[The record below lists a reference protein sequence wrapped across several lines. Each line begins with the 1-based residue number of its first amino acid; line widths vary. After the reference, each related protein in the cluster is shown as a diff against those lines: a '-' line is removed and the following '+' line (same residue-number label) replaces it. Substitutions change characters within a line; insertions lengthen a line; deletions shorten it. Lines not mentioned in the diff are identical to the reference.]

1 MLKQYPLLQSALLTV
16 AACNA
21 ANAAPMTQVPE
32 AGAKVGASISNGAM
46 SKPAARPHVAR
57 PHTNAHAAHHPS
69 VESALSKAVQVKI
82 KDNDLAGAISILKDE
97 LAAHPQ
103 NAEAL
108 LLKAGVNRQIGDFSG
123 AREDLDRLLVL
134 QPRNVDALIQRA
146 AVLRRLNDTVNA
158 RLDID
163 KAIELSPK
171 SYQAYTERG
180 ALLMSMG
187 DLNAAFADYNYAL
200 GLNPDLG
207 KRAVKY
213 AQPNLSPNTN
223 MAFVQPDRQSI
234 AVKAGGAEIELG
246 KVPAQK
252 KNVVTVAAPNHP
264 VVFQSRKAPL
274 TEPRS
279 HKDLAALNNRAVGEI
294 NAKEFSK
301 AIASLE
307 ELIKASPDYA
317 HAKENL
323 VIAHNNYGLEL
334 AAKRPREAIKQFH
347 AALFLDIKQNAIRK
361 NLESLILE
369 MGMNPKNNADR
380 LALAEEALKED
391 DGEGAY
397 VESMEALR
405 LRNTPEARQK
415 MMRAIAKLDSST
427 EDATTSPPAAHN
439 IANNVPPVAATVPV
453 QETHTTT
460 APETKPPTN
469 VESAQNAAVPYFG
482 LNQDTIARMAQSVLK
497 GNSANITAAAA
508 NLGINTKALES
519 VIPSLVPS
527 TTTSDGPTATPST
540 SASSNVSP
548 TAGHEILLA
557 GQAPQQA
564 PAQIPHVEGEHPTT
578 TAAKTLLS
586 DGSETT
592 TPVGSA
598 VTASAPL
605 TTTIAP
611 KLFAT
616 EAPAATLAQVD
627 MEDVTA
633 RLKSAPDSVLSQARD
648 LITAERY
655 ANAEA
660 ILRRMSAYLRNA
672 RVDDASSSIGLMDGA
687 LEALAEVYI
696 KQNQYGR
703 AEPVLREL
711 VALREKTKDAED
723 PVLGKAHA
731 DYSQVLQQMGQN
743 ELALKHKEKAAQI
756 FNLGLKF

>member
-57 PHTNAHAAHHPS
+57 PHANAHAAHHPS
-69 VESALSKAVQVKI
+69 VESALSKAVQAKI

-361 NLESLILE
+361 NLESLIVE

-415 MMRAIAKLDSST
+415 MMRAIAKLDSSMD
-427 EDATTSPPAAHN
+427 DATTSPPAAHN
-439 IANNVPPVAATVPV
+439 IANNVAPVVATVPV

-460 APETKPPTN
+460 APEINP
-469 VESAQNAAVPYFG
+469 VVPYFG

-497 GNSANITAAAA
+497 GNNANITAAAA

-519 VIPSLVPS
+519 VIPSLVPPNEPAKVS
-527 TTTSDGPTATPST
+527 EPIATNPG
-540 SASSNVSP
+540 SP

-660 ILRRMSAYLRNA
+660 ILRPID
-672 RVDDASSSIGLMDGA
+672 VGV
-687 LEALAEVYI
+687 LAQCE
-696 KQNQYGR
+696 GR
-703 AEPVLREL
+703 
-711 VALREKTKDAED
+711 
-723 PVLGKAHA
+723 
-731 DYSQVLQQMGQN
+731 
-743 ELALKHKEKAAQI
+743 
-756 FNLGLKF
+756 

>member
-21 ANAAPMTQVPE
+21 ANAAPVTQVPE
-32 AGAKVGASISNGAM
+32 AGAGNNAGNAT
-46 SKPAARPHVAR
+46 KPAARPHIAK
-57 PHTNAHAAHHPS
+57 PHPHAHTAQHPAA
-69 VESALSKAVQVKI
+69 ESALSKTVQAKL
-82 KDNDLAGAISILKDE
+82 KGNDLAGAISILKDE
-97 LAAHPQ
+97 LATHPH

-108 LLKAGVNRQIGDFSG
+108 LLKAGVNRQIGDFGG
-123 AREDLDRLLVL
+123 AREDLDRLLAL

-180 ALLMSMG
+180 ALLMAMG

-234 AVKAGGAEIELG
+234 AIKAGGAEIELG

-252 KNVVTVAAPNHP
+252 KSVVTVAAPNHP

-301 AIASLE
+301 AIASLK
-307 ELIKASPDYA
+307 ELIKASPEYA

-334 AAKRPREAIKQFH
+334 AAKKPREAIRQFH
-347 AALFLDIKQNAIRK
+347 AALFLDIKQNATRK
-361 NLESLILE
+361 NLESLIVE

-415 MMRAIAKLDSST
+415 MMRAIAILDSGAG
-427 EDATTSPPAAHN
+427 DASVTTS
-439 IANNVPPVAATVPV
+439 ANAVVQNTTNTPVQTVASAPV
-453 QETHTTT
+453 QEMSPATVAQTLP
-460 APETKPPTN
+460 AASSEP
-469 VESAQNAAVPYFG
+469 AQNAVVPYFG
-482 LNQDTIARMAQSVLK
+482 LNQETIARMAQSVLK
-497 GNSANITAAAA
+497 GNGENIAAAAA

-519 VIPSLVPS
+519 VIPSLVP
-527 TTTSDGPTATPST
+527 TATSHVVTTASAASNST
-540 SASSNVSP
+540 AVSP

-564 PAQIPHVEGEHPTT
+564 PVPIPHVEDEHPTT

-586 DGSETT
+586 
-592 TPVGSA
+592 
-598 VTASAPL
+598 TAE
-605 TTTIAP
+605 P

-627 MEDVTA
+627 MEDVAA

-655 ANAEA
+655 SNAES
-660 ILRRMSAYLRNA
+660 ILRRMTAYLRNA
-672 RVDDASSSIGLMDGA
+672 RVDDASTSIGLMDGA

-723 PVLGKAHA
+723 PILGKAHA

-756 FNLGLKF
+756 FSLGLKF

>member
-57 PHTNAHAAHHPS
+57 PHANAHAAHHPS
-69 VESALSKAVQVKI
+69 VESALSKAVQAKI

-361 NLESLILE
+361 NLESLIVE

-427 EDATTSPPAAHN
+427 DDATTSPPAAHN
-439 IANNVPPVAATVPV
+439 IANNVAPVVATVPV

-519 VIPSLVPS
+519 VIPSLVPPNEPAKVS
-527 TTTSDGPTATPST
+527 EPIATNPG
-540 SASSNVSP
+540 SP

-586 DGSETT
+586 DGVDG
-592 TPVGSA
+592 VGPTFNS
-598 VTASAPL
+598 VAS

-672 RVDDASSSIGLMDGA
+672 RVDDASTSIGLMDGA

>member
-57 PHTNAHAAHHPS
+57 PHANAHAAHHPS
-69 VESALSKAVQVKI
+69 VESALSKAVQAKI

-171 SYQAYTERG
+171 SYQDYTERG

-361 NLESLILE
+361 NLESLIVE

-415 MMRAIAKLDSST
+415 MMRAIAKLDSSMD
-427 EDATTSPPAAHN
+427 DATTSPPAAHN
-439 IANNVPPVAATVPV
+439 IANNVAPVVATVPV

-460 APETKPPTN
+460 APEINP
-469 VESAQNAAVPYFG
+469 VVPYFG

-497 GNSANITAAAA
+497 GNNANITAAAA

-519 VIPSLVPS
+519 VIPSLVPPNEPAKVS
-527 TTTSDGPTATPST
+527 EPIATNPG
-540 SASSNVSP
+540 SP

-703 AEPVLREL
+703 AEPVLR
-711 VALREKTKDAED
+711 
-723 PVLGKAHA
+723 
-731 DYSQVLQQMGQN
+731 
-743 ELALKHKEKAAQI
+743 
-756 FNLGLKF
+756 

>member
-57 PHTNAHAAHHPS
+57 PHANAHAAHHPS
-69 VESALSKAVQVKI
+69 VESALSKAVQAKI

-323 VIAHNNYGLEL
+323 VIAHNNYGL
-334 AAKRPREAIKQFH
+334 
-347 AALFLDIKQNAIRK
+347 
-361 NLESLILE
+361 
-369 MGMNPKNNADR
+369 
-380 LALAEEALKED
+380 
-391 DGEGAY
+391 
-397 VESMEALR
+397 
-405 LRNTPEARQK
+405 
-415 MMRAIAKLDSST
+415 
-427 EDATTSPPAAHN
+427 
-439 IANNVPPVAATVPV
+439 
-453 QETHTTT
+453 
-460 APETKPPTN
+460 
-469 VESAQNAAVPYFG
+469 
-482 LNQDTIARMAQSVLK
+482 
-497 GNSANITAAAA
+497 
-508 NLGINTKALES
+508 
-519 VIPSLVPS
+519 
-527 TTTSDGPTATPST
+527 
-540 SASSNVSP
+540 
-548 TAGHEILLA
+548 
-557 GQAPQQA
+557 
-564 PAQIPHVEGEHPTT
+564 
-578 TAAKTLLS
+578 
-586 DGSETT
+586 
-592 TPVGSA
+592 
-598 VTASAPL
+598 
-605 TTTIAP
+605 
-611 KLFAT
+611 
-616 EAPAATLAQVD
+616 
-627 MEDVTA
+627 
-633 RLKSAPDSVLSQARD
+633 
-648 LITAERY
+648 
-655 ANAEA
+655 
-660 ILRRMSAYLRNA
+660 
-672 RVDDASSSIGLMDGA
+672 
-687 LEALAEVYI
+687 
-696 KQNQYGR
+696 
-703 AEPVLREL
+703 
-711 VALREKTKDAED
+711 
-723 PVLGKAHA
+723 
-731 DYSQVLQQMGQN
+731 
-743 ELALKHKEKAAQI
+743 
-756 FNLGLKF
+756 